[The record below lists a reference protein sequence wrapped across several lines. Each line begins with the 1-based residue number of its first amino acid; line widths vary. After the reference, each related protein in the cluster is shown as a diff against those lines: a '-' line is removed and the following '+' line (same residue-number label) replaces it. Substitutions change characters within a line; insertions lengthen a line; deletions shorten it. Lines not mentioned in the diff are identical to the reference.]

1 MLAILPAL
9 ALVQPYNLRGEDI
22 NVTIGPHPGGFPH
35 HVENVTYDCRSEI
48 ELCRELFD
56 AVEMG
61 DRAEVAR
68 LIDAGAD
75 VDYDAGGGRG
85 APLRNAAKYGYTTIA
100 HMLLRAG
107 AEIDAASNMGH
118 TALTY
123 AAVANHYDTL
133 KLLLVRGAALD
144 REPDSHGEI
153 ADLNELPL
161 GTLDL
166 PSALRR
172 VRLVIE
178 AECAAEYAWI
188 AAGNPPGGRDARNSG
203 EPLAA
208 ADERIRVAL
217 RDIYLMSDE
226 EMRAK
231 QEEMGLL
238 AFAAMV
244 AAWLRSALDDGDR
257 VDAAIGALQAAADAE
272 PGSVNTTALAAAIEQ
287 ARAVEVPTEVIDE
300 AKTVL
305 KEAMKL
311 QDRIVP

>member
-61 DRAEVAR
+61 DRA
-68 LIDAGAD
+68 
-75 VDYDAGGGRG
+75 
-85 APLRNAAKYGYTTIA
+85 
-100 HMLLRAG
+100 
-107 AEIDAASNMGH
+107 
-118 TALTY
+118 
-123 AAVANHYDTL
+123 
-133 KLLLVRGAALD
+133 
-144 REPDSHGEI
+144 
-153 ADLNELPL
+153 
-161 GTLDL
+161 
-166 PSALRR
+166 
-172 VRLVIE
+172 
-178 AECAAEYAWI
+178 
-188 AAGNPPGGRDARNSG
+188 
-203 EPLAA
+203 A

-257 VDAAIGALQAAADAE
+257 VDAAIGALQAATDAE

-287 ARAVEVPTEVIDE
+287 ARAVEVPTEIINE
-300 AKTVL
+300 AETVL

>member
-1 MLAILPAL
+1 MFAILPAL

-107 AEIDAASNMGH
+107 AEIDAASSSRS
-118 TALTY
+118 Y

-133 KLLLVRGAALD
+133 KLLLVRGAA
-144 REPDSHGEI
+144 RSRARSHGRSPTSTSCRS
-153 ADLNELPL
+153 A
-161 GTLDL
+161 
-166 PSALRR
+166 PSTCRR
-172 VRLVIE
+172 R
-178 AECAAEYAWI
+178 CAA
-188 AAGNPPGGRDARNSG
+188 
-203 EPLAA
+203 
-208 ADERIRVAL
+208 
-217 RDIYLMSDE
+217 
-226 EMRAK
+226 
-231 QEEMGLL
+231 
-238 AFAAMV
+238 
-244 AAWLRSALDDGDR
+244 SA
-257 VDAAIGALQAAADAE
+257 
-272 PGSVNTTALAAAIEQ
+272 S
-287 ARAVEVPTEVIDE
+287 
-300 AKTVL
+300 
-305 KEAMKL
+305 
-311 QDRIVP
+311 